1 MSRPTKP
8 RVIEELKSLGVPF
21 DEASRY
27 NDLCN
32 LLKKEKLA
40 VAEAKTLPSHGISH
54 ARVEEKV
61 ELVDPLGRFPAELVK
76 RAEDCGLRVDQI
88 VNYTDPAALTIMC
101 DQLKPLAT
109 AYSGVKRVVRP
120 HRRPKGEPA
129 QVTMKSEISELR
141 ASHVARY
148 SYDEGQLHE
157 YCRRNRIDLMSII
170 KLTFERFCVPTGS
183 TFTTEIIIDYLKG

>member
-21 DEASRY
+21 DETGRY
-27 NDLCN
+27 NDLCK
-32 LLKKEKLA
+32 LLKREKLA
-40 VAEAKTLPSHGISH
+40 AAETKTLPSHGISH
-54 ARVEEKV
+54 ARIEEKA

-76 RAEDCGLRVDQI
+76 RAEDCGLRIDQI

-170 KLTFERFCVPTGS
+170 KITFGRFCVPDGD

>member
-21 DEASRY
+21 DETSRY

-32 LLKKEKLA
+32 LLKREQLA
-40 VAEAKTLPSHGISH
+40 VAETKTMPSHGISH

-61 ELVDPLGRFPAELVK
+61 EPVDPLGRFPAELVD
-76 RAEDCGLRVDQI
+76 RAKDCGLRVDQI

-101 DQLKPLAT
+101 DQLKPVAT
-109 AYSGVKRVVRP
+109 AHTGVKRVIRP
-120 HRRPKGEPA
+120 YRRPKGEPA

-157 YCRRNRIDLMSII
+157 YCRRNKIDLMSII
-170 KLTFERFCVPTGS
+170 KITFVRNCVPNGS